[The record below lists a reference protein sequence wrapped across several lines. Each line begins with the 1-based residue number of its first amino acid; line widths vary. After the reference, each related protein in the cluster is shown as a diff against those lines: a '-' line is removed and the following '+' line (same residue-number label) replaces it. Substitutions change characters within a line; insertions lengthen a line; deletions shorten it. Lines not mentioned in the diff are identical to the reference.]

1 MTRAKRETNLE
12 WLETVPEHW
21 SEREVGREVWV
32 RARLGWKGLTANEYV
47 ETGVPMLATPDIK
60 GPEIAYTAAN
70 KITVERYDES
80 PDIQLRA
87 GDVLLTKD
95 GNTIGTV
102 NVVRE
107 LPGLATVNGSIA
119 VLTPKH
125 GLDGRF
131 LYWFIASSYAQ
142 SMFDRLRGGMG
153 VPHLFQRDINRIRF
167 PYPPVAEQRAIA
179 DYLDQVTAR
188 IDTLIQEQHRLI
200 ALLREKRKALLDI
213 DLRPSET
220 WRQLQIK
227 HLGDTS
233 LGKMLDAGRAVR
245 DGDSLRPYVRAADVR
260 ADGSIN
266 LTDLNEMPF
275 SDAEMERFDLRA
287 GDVLLIEGGATVGRP
302 GYLPADAAGVAF
314 QKTVNRLRVGPLADP
329 RFIYW
334 SMLRLYESGF
344 YPNHYG
350 SVSFVHLT
358 GEKLRQIRLD
368 LPDVDEQR
376 RIAARL
382 DEQTAKIDETITQTE
397 RFIELSKERRAALIT
412 AAVTGQIDVRD
423 DVA

>member
-1 MTRAKRETNLE
+1 MTRAKRETKLE

-60 GPEIAYTAAN
+60 GPEIAYNAAN

-80 PDIQLRA
+80 PDIQLRP

-107 LPGLATVNGSIA
+107 LPGPATVNGSIA
-119 VLTPKH
+119 VLTPRH

-179 DYLDQVTAR
+179 DYLDQETAQ
-188 IDTLIQEQHRLI
+188 IDALVDDQNRLLE
-200 ALLREKRKALLDI
+200 LLRERRQAVLFHAIHKAASGSIRDKLSRFARIGNGSTPQRDNPRYWSDQGFPWLNSSVVNQTRVTQAEQFVTSEALANCHLPIVAANSVLVGLTGQGRTRGMATLLSFSATVNQHIAYVTPDPARWLP
-213 DLRPSET
+213 DYLL
-220 WRQLQIK
+220 W
-227 HLGDTS
+227 
-233 LGKMLDAGRAVR
+233 
-245 DGDSLRPYVRAADVR
+245 SLRASYAD
-260 ADGSIN
+260 
-266 LTDLNEMPF
+266 
-275 SDAEMERFDLRA
+275 
-287 GDVLLIEGGATVGRP
+287 
-302 GYLPADAAGVAF
+302 
-314 QKTVNRLRVGPLADP
+314 
-329 RFIYW
+329 
-334 SMLRLYESGF
+334 
-344 YPNHYG
+344 
-350 SVSFVHLT
+350 
-358 GEKLRQIRLD
+358 LRQISEENGSTKGGLTCQALKEFRLARPP
-368 LPDVDEQR
+368 LDEQR
-376 RIAARL
+376 RVASYLNA
-382 DEQTAKIDETITQTE
+382 QTQKIDEMMVETG

-412 AAVTGQIDVRD
+412 AAVTGQINLRD